1 MLQRTFSILTV
12 LVCTAALPLL
22 AWAAELP
29 STVAGTGEASVC
41 IVPTKLRTQVQV
53 EAHGKTA
60 ELAIQRLKARREAV
74 ADNLVALGADKQSLN
89 FGTPSVNQVSPPTR
103 PYFTPPG
110 IMPSVPSY
118 VPTPNP
124 PSGSS
129 GSAPGGRTLIPAM
142 PVLPDQGSPPA
153 TTYPPSPG
161 PAPNLPP
168 STVAPPTSTP
178 VPAGPPAVETP
189 RTASQPAATGPATVP
204 LPAASPPA
212 PTRVYEPS
220 SSVNPFAPSVPSSPA
235 PSSPVTPPAPSS
247 PGIPTPAL
255 PYGPPTVSVPAL
267 PQVRRAAV
275 QQELYGATCTLT
287 VEWPLAAE
295 TVEQA
300 VLAGEAVR
308 KKVLAAGDLMGG
320 KAAEKLPADEQE
332 LLDEIGP
339 RATVSQ
345 VISRPVA
352 ETGPNGQQVIRYV
365 QEEVVTAPGAYTYFP
380 TAPRVPSFLYVATI
394 SSPQR
399 KALLAKAF
407 GNAKSQASELAEATG
422 GRLGVV
428 HTMIGEVTN
437 SKSFERGV
445 NVFPAMSSSCIPMP
459 DQNSSEAIA
468 ADPSGLKFYA
478 RVHAVFLLE

>member
-1 MLQRTFSILTV
+1 M
-12 LVCTAALPLL
+12 
-22 AWAAELP
+22 
-29 STVAGTGEASVC
+29 
-41 IVPTKLRTQVQV
+41 
-53 EAHGKTA
+53 
-60 ELAIQRLKARREAV
+60 
-74 ADNLVALGADKQSLN
+74 
-89 FGTPSVNQVSPPTR
+89 
-103 PYFTPPG
+103 
-110 IMPSVPSY
+110 
-118 VPTPNP
+118 
-124 PSGSS
+124 
-129 GSAPGGRTLIPAM
+129 
-142 PVLPDQGSPPA
+142 
-153 TTYPPSPG
+153 
-161 PAPNLPP
+161 
-168 STVAPPTSTP
+168 
-178 VPAGPPAVETP
+178 
-189 RTASQPAATGPATVP
+189 
-204 LPAASPPA
+204 
-212 PTRVYEPS
+212 
-220 SSVNPFAPSVPSSPA
+220 
-235 PSSPVTPPAPSS
+235 
-247 PGIPTPAL
+247 
-255 PYGPPTVSVPAL
+255 
-267 PQVRRAAV
+267 

-365 QEEVVTAPGAYTYFP
+365 QEEVVTAPGGYTYFP

-459 DQNSSEAIA
+459 DQNNSEAIA

-478 RVHAVFLLE
+478 RVNAVFLLE